1 MTQENPSLIINYA
14 KFDDS
19 GQYICYGTDQTST
32 VNSPTI
38 SLTIIGG
45 KHDEVV
51 VHPSIFVSSSWLRAL
66 LMTD

>member
-14 KFDDS
+14 NFDDS